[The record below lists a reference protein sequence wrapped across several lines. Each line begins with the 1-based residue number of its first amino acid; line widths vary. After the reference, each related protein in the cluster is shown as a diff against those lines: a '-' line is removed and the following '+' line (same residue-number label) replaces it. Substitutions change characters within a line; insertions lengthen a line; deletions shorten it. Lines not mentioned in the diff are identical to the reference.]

1 MPSILFSAV
10 LCPSASLRLIKFSLV
25 HFSPRI
31 REVVRTFDYSGAMRL
46 SSRLPPSFE
55 PNALSAAL
63 VRLQSEGRAILDLT
77 TSNPTRCGF
86 EYPEAEIRVALAQPG
101 VLAYDPDP
109 QGSRSARAAIAAHHG
124 HGLRPEDLLLTAS
137 TSEGYG
143 LLFKLLGD
151 PGDEVL
157 VPSPSYPLFEWL
169 ARLEGLAARPVPSY
183 FHERWHLDLGAL
195 EASMSSHTRAVVV
208 VNPNNPTGHFISKT
222 EWTELTAFCA
232 RHQLA
237 LLVDEVFSD
246 YDLEPLEDRLATA
259 LLDID
264 PPCPV
269 FLLSGLSKV
278 AALPQLKLGWIAVRG
293 PGAAAHLEGLAFLA
307 DQYLSVSA
315 PVQAAAPTL
324 LALASG
330 IREQVQQ
337 RLRANLT
344 TLDGALESHPR
355 LSRLPV
361 EGGWSVLLR
370 RPAVDADEVC
380 ALRLLETV
388 ATLVHPGS
396 FFDLPGDGHLVLSL
410 LVEASTFR
418 EGLDR
423 ILPLV

>member
-1 MPSILFSAV
+1 
-10 LCPSASLRLIKFSLV
+10 
-25 HFSPRI
+25 
-31 REVVRTFDYSGAMRL
+31 MRL
-46 SSRLPPSFE
+46 SSRLPQGFE
-55 PNALSAAL
+55 PNALTATLS
-63 VRLQSEGRAILDLT
+63 RLKAEGRQVLDLT
-77 TSNPTRCGF
+77 VSNPTRCGF
-86 EYPEAEIRVALAQPG
+86 TYPEAEIRAALSSPL
-101 VLAYDPDP
+101 VLTYDPDSR
-109 QGSRSARAAIAAHHG
+109 GSHTARAAVAAHHG
-124 HGLRPEDLLLTAS
+124 HGLRAEDLLLTAS

-157 VPSPSYPLFEWL
+157 VPSPSYPLFDWL
-169 ARLEGLAARPVPSY
+169 ARLEGLTARSVPSF

-195 EASMSSHTRAVVV
+195 EASISDRTRAVVV
-208 VNPNNPTGHFISKT
+208 VNPNNPTGHFLTRI
-222 EWTELTAFCA
+222 EWSELTRLCA
-232 RHQLA
+232 RNQLA

-246 YDLEPLEDRLATA
+246 YALEFTADRMSTV
-259 LLDID
+259 LLDPD

-278 AALPQLKLGWIAVRG
+278 AALPQLKLGWIAARG
-293 PGAAAHLEGLAFLA
+293 PGAGQYLEALAFLA

-324 LALASG
+324 LALAAG
-330 IREQVQQ
+330 IREQILH
-337 RLRANLT
+337 RLQANLAS
-344 TLDGALESHPR
+344 LDAALKAHPH

-370 RPAVDADEVC
+370 RPAVDADETC
-380 ALRLLETV
+380 AHHLLEAA

-396 FFDLPGDGHLVLSL
+396 FFDLHGDGHLVLSL
-410 LVEASTFR
+410 LVEESTFR